1 MRAYGLSSRTLTVL
15 AAAVLGACTS
25 TAMQGTSIVPS
36 ARNQHERSALQP
48 KFLHEFQLPSGAYPG
63 SIVKG
68 ADGAM
73 WFGTYPYY
81 TNHPPTHLGI
91 GRITTRGSQKY
102 FLFGK
107 GVYNIAEGAD
117 GKVWFT
123 NPYSK
128 PYSYGSITTHG
139 TVQQYDMPGSI
150 GYSPE
155 SMVSDPHKHLWFT
168 VPYGFFDIVEIS
180 TDGKIVASFK
190 VQNGTANKVG
200 YGATGRIWFDAIA
213 NPSQVGLITLRG
225 GQHEGAIG
233 GPNFIPGPMALGPDG
248 RMWLCLGTDIAAVT
262 RSLKVSLY
270 SLPSNGNAAD
280 VTAGPDGNMWVT
292 DSGNSAIVR
301 VTTSGAITEYKTPT
315 PSMIPDAIAVGP
327 DRNIWFTEIQQQT
340 DASKI
345 GVLRP

>member
-68 ADGAM
+68 
-73 WFGTYPYY
+73 
-81 TNHPPTHLGI
+81 
-91 GRITTRGSQKY
+91 
-102 FLFGK
+102 
-107 GVYNIAEGAD
+107 VYNIAEGAD

-155 SMVSDPHKHLWFT
+155 SMVSDPHKHL
-168 VPYGFFDIVEIS
+168 
-180 TDGKIVASFK
+180 
-190 VQNGTANKVG
+190 
-200 YGATGRIWFDAIA
+200 
-213 NPSQVGLITLRG
+213 
-225 GQHEGAIG
+225 
-233 GPNFIPGPMALGPDG
+233 
-248 RMWLCLGTDIAAVT
+248 
-262 RSLKVSLY
+262 
-270 SLPSNGNAAD
+270 
-280 VTAGPDGNMWVT
+280 
-292 DSGNSAIVR
+292 
-301 VTTSGAITEYKTPT
+301 
-315 PSMIPDAIAVGP
+315 
-327 DRNIWFTEIQQQT
+327 
-340 DASKI
+340 
-345 GVLRP
+345 